1 MRHFYR
7 FRRIGVHVVVSGC
20 TRCRGLMRTGC
31 NHSPCTDQI
40 ETNPANHGS
49 AEGSLLRAPGIS
61 GASLCLKPLHDRS
74 WSRVINGL
82 YMKWNRTVLLFL
94 PFLLSFLSQSSLLIY
109 NGPITKT
116 SHFERE
122 KEYRQVNIDRNH
134 GNRVSKRH

>member
-1 MRHFYR
+1 MVVLKVVYSGHPEYR
-7 FRRIGVHVVVSGC
+7 VRVCVS
-20 TRCRGLMRTGC
+20 
-31 NHSPCTDQI
+31 NPCMI
-40 ETNPANHGS
+40 A
-49 AEGSLLRAPGIS
+49 
-61 GASLCLKPLHDRS
+61 S